1 MSNINSFNN
10 PLENDLN
17 YIFLETSYLWEE
29 LRNKR
34 IFITGGTGFFGCW
47 LLESFVFINRKMK
60 LNAKATILT
69 RDPNNFSKKCPHLF
83 KDPSLHFYK
92 GDMLDFT
99 FPTEKFSYIIHAA
112 MDCGAATNEKNY
124 LLALNSII
132 NGTKRTLEFAKNC
145 GTNKILFIS
154 SGAVYKNKESYS
166 YLFNKNKM
174 KEVDLTGFTSSYAAG
189 KSMAEFICHSY
200 AQKYQFSVK
209 IARCFSF
216 VGPYLPLNLHYAIG
230 NFIHDKLN
238 NKMIVVR
245 SDGSSY
251 RSYLYTADLTIWLW
265 TILFRGENLFPYD
278 VGSDKALT
286 IKELAIL
293 VANLEGHK
301 VRVKVMKKTVK
312 EMIPESYVPNIMHA
326 TVGLKLVQ
334 KVSLVDAIRKTIAWY
349 TFKQQNT

>member
-1 MSNINSFNN
+1 MSNVNSFNN

-17 YIFLETSYLWEE
+17 YIFLETKYLWEE

-47 LLESFVFINRKMK
+47 LLESFVFINKKMK
-60 LNAKATILT
+60 LNAEVTILT
-69 RDPNNFSKKCPHLF
+69 RDPKDFSKKCPHLF

-92 GDMLDFT
+92 GNILDFT
-99 FPTEKFSYIIHAA
+99 FPIERFSYIIHAA
-112 MDCGAATNEKNY
+112 MDYGTVTNETNY
-124 LLALNSII
+124 FFMLNSIV
-132 NGTKRTLEFAKNC
+132 NGTKRTLEFAKTC
-145 GTNKILFIS
+145 GANKILFIS
-154 SGAVYKNKESYS
+154 SGAIYKNKI
-166 YLFNKNKM
+166 
-174 KEVDLTGFTSSYAAG
+174 KEIDLTSFISSYAAG
-189 KSMAEFICHSY
+189 KYIAEFMCHSY
-200 AQKYQFSVK
+200 AKRYQFSVK

-230 NFIHDKLN
+230 NFIHDRLN

-251 RSYLYTADLTIWLW
+251 RSYLYTADLAIWLW
-265 TILFRGENLFPYD
+265 TILFRGESLFPYD

-293 VANLEGHK
+293 IASLEGHK
-301 VRVKVMKKTVK
+301 VNVKIMQKTAEETV
-312 EMIPESYVPNIMHA
+312 PESYVPNIMQA
-326 TVGLKLVQ
+326 TKDLKLVQ
-334 KVSLVDAIRKTIAWY
+334 KVSLVDAIRKTIAWH